1 MGENTKIEWADHT
14 FNGWIGCSHVS
25 KGCMNCYAERDFDH
39 RYHKVEWGPRG
50 TRVETSDKN
59 WAKPFKWNKAAEERG
74 HVDLVFCASLADV
87 FEDYHAI
94 GINPEVPVKTLSRW
108 RERLF
113 DMMVKTPWLIWL
125 VLTKRPENV
134 MGMVPHSWRTVGRWP
149 ANVWLGFSA
158 EDQSNF
164 DYRIES
170 AIKIPTPVLWVS
182 AEPLLG
188 YIDMSLYLETPEIN
202 WVIVGGESGPN
213 ARPMHTSWVKNIE
226 WDCGVGRVS
235 FFFKQWGEYIQ
246 VDRPDST
253 GRVLNDGQGRNQIY
267 ISRVGRSKAGRLLN
281 GKEYLEFP
289 TTAIE
294 EYELNLGIEEA
305 KAAIRIEK
313 E

>member
-1 MGENTKIEWADHT
+1 MGENTKIAWADHT
-14 FNGWIGCSHVS
+14 FNPWIGCSHVS

-39 RYHKVEWGPRG
+39 RYHKIEWGPRG
-50 TRVETSDKN
+50 TRVQTSEAN
-59 WAKPFKWNKAAEERG
+59 WRKPFKWNKHAQDNGKAE
-74 HVDLVFCASLADV
+74 LVFCASLADV
-87 FEDYHAI
+87 FEVHRDI
-94 GINPEVPVKTLSRW
+94 GITTSLW

-134 MGMVPHSWRTVGRWP
+134 MGMVPLSWYDGNRWP
-149 ANVWLGFSA
+149 ANVWVGFSA

-164 DYRIES
+164 DFRIEN
-170 AIKIPTPVLWVS
+170 ALKIPTPVRWVS
-182 AEPLLG
+182 VEPMLG

-226 WDCGVGRVS
+226 WDCGVGRVP

-289 TTAIE
+289 TTVIE

-305 KAAIRIEK
+305 KAAAIRIEK